1 MEWKKRGSAATI
13 EQAVLQ
19 NSGLTIQELLQPEKS
34 PPIAGLDAALEHL
47 AQAVKKNEQITVIG
61 DYDADGITASAL
73 LYRLI
78 RYGFRHEKIRVRLP
92 RRFSE
97 GYGMSESMTEEID
110 SGLVITVD
118 NGIAAFEP
126 IKQAKEKGLRV
137 VVLDH
142 HLPHESGQL
151 PEADVVVDPHVTG
164 GKFVDYCGAG
174 LAYRLALASGV
185 MSEKLRRQC
194 CILAA
199 IGTIADVMPLIGDNR
214 NIVREG
220 VELMNTQD
228 IFRNTEKLTEL
239 MLIERVT
246 EETIGFKIG
255 PAINAPGRLYDKG
268 ALLPFNLLAA
278 ETQSAEYLEER
289 INQLIDCNDRRKEL
303 VRTGLEEAKL
313 LIAENCLVGDDVILI
328 QPSDAAPDSI
338 HQGVAGIIAGQLA
351 EEMRRPVIVLAR
363 SREPGVLKGSGRS
376 YGGVNLKALLDCA
389 KDELVTYGG
398 HAEAA
403 GLSVAEENI
412 DSLSRAL
419 CRAYRDLGMTV
430 TEETDTM
437 YDIEIEEGDLD
448 RAIAELNRFAPY
460 GQGNPKP
467 VVRLNGYHL
476 SPRYG
481 RHYRVQ
487 GDGSTVKLFG
497 KDSSAVGFGM
507 ADQYQDSGCPM
518 QIDLIGLL
526 SENVFAGR
534 VEKQLQMLDF
544 RPHQEA
550 EHKSLLT
557 NLLEQRLKTTL

>member
-1 MEWKKRGSAATI
+1 MDAMKIKVGVFFGGNSVEHEISVISAL
-13 EQAVLQ
+13 QAVRAMDREKYDIIPVYITRD
-19 NSGLTIQELLQPEKS
+19 NKYYCGEKIEDIENYSNISELLKASQQVILVKGNQRIELYKFPFGMFSNK
-34 PPIAGLDAALEHL
+34 PYDYIDIAFPIVHGTNVEDGALQGFL
-47 AQAVKKNEQITVIG
+47 QYFGVPVVG
-61 DYDADGITASAL
+61 SDVLASAVGMDKYVMKVL
-73 LYRLI
+73 LKEEGIPVLDGLRINIFEYESDEEAVLD
-78 RYGFRHEKIRVRLP
+78 KIEA
-92 RRFSE
+92 RFS
-97 GYGMSESMTEEID
+97 YP
-110 SGLVITVD
+110 VIVKPI
-118 NGIAAFEP
+118 NLGSSVGI
-126 IKQAKEKGLRV
+126 
-137 VVLDH
+137 
-142 HLPHESGQL
+142 
-151 PEADVVVDPHVTG
+151 
-164 GKFVDYCGAG
+164 
-174 LAYRLALASGV
+174 
-185 MSEKLRRQC
+185 
-194 CILAA
+194 
-199 IGTIADVMPLIGDNR
+199 
-214 NIVREG
+214 
-220 VELMNTQD
+220 
-228 IFRNTEKLTEL
+228 
-239 MLIERVT
+239 
-246 EETIGFKIG
+246 KIG
-255 PAINAPGRLYDKG
+255 HD
-268 ALLPFNLLAA
+268 
-278 ETQSAEYLEER
+278 
-289 INQLIDCNDRRKEL
+289 
-303 VRTGLEEAKL
+303 RTGLEEAKL

-437 YDIEIEEGDLD
+437 YDIEMEEGDLD